1 MAQEERLLAIN
12 LFVNM
17 KNGNKAL
24 SLLPNLYLKKLTNWG
39 LNLKKYIT
47 RRKYKA
53 KKSKTISISY
63 LRENNSST

>member
-24 SLLPNLYLKKLTNWG
+24 SLLSYLYLKKLTNWG

-47 RRKYKA
+47 RRQYKP
-53 KKSKTISISY
+53 KKAKTISISY
-63 LRENNSST
+63 LRENNSSA